1 MNGTGAWDDAGSA
14 RTVGRLPHSRLLPP
28 GHDSKFL
35 AAVWASVQS
44 PVPGD
49 QGSRRDPMAGEVSRV
64 AKHLRDI
71 DGRFQNLRELFR
83 KGEVFSGPVEA
94 RLADLLQAISSF
106 LNTYPAL
113 TGDAIQPA
121 VATLITKIHG
131 LDSQERVPENKKRY
145 SEIFRSL
152 DNLEISIGNATVDL
166 FIGDA
171 DSTDDTDLPAER
183 EIVPL
188 SESFCKSKSSSE
200 KQAQAD
206 MTVEEADEMLIKC
219 EGGID
224 AALEYAKMW
233 CKYVKELLNWIEK
246 RLSYETEFAKGIVKI
261 AESGRNAIIQQSNM
275 PLRALYA
282 MVLEHDIK
290 VGNSASETVGLLQ
303 QKEFYQPLSA
313 KKNEIEKWRK
323 EFKDQWT
330 KEQKRMNESL
340 SSLRK
345 SRLQYAQRC
354 EELEKAKYLSA
365 KAEDEYQSAAVVN
378 PGSAS
383 KQLEKR
389 RRSCEE
395 AQAKVQETEALYK
408 TCINDANFRR
418 QELEKVRARIVSH
431 IRKLIYQGDEVLT
444 WVTLRMFKQR
454 QAQSEHIPVGYQHLA
469 EVCKPYKVGEKYL
482 AFIQALQKKDI
493 HMEVFEFEPLASGGQ
508 RSPPSSRK
516 KMSLQYTGC
525 SKDASTPEDTS
536 RRQFSPNGEQ
546 STNRSLCS
554 DTESL
559 GGSCESRS
567 LDSPNSSPGNSNRK
581 LLKAPS
587 TGTMSSSDDFEERD
601 SLQTFENENGSSQQQ
616 FRNILLSSAAQTHR
630 LRKLRGPSKCRDCD
644 TFMVNGFE
652 CEECYLACH
661 KKCLESLLITCG
673 HRKLPNRVPLFGI
686 DFTQVPRDFPEEVPF
701 IVVKCTSEIEARA
714 LGVQGIY
721 RISGSKARVEKLCQ
735 AFENGRSLV
744 ELSEHS
750 PHDITGVLKHFLK
763 ELSGPVLLY
772 QLYNSLIA
780 LAKELQ
786 KPGEERTD
794 CAGFPS
800 DPVQSMKDLLSK
812 LPGSNYNTLRHLI
825 AHLYRVAEKYEEN
838 KMSPNNLGIVFGP
851 TLIRPGSGSDVS
863 MSCLVDSGYQAQI
876 VEFLIQNYERV
887 FGMDDLPPSLSL
899 SCENPSQEASAEKD
913 EGHQSPSTVQKI
925 TLENFSSQHG
935 LSADC
940 VSDNS
945 SSREAVSE
953 LTLEGAP
960 SPLSTDA
967 LEMNTSTGSE
977 LEDLEDSVQ
986 EKTDSDS
993 DTALGTQPRCHF
1005 SRQPVKYIRVQ
1016 AKTKPVIPKPSSLP
1030 LRTTT
1035 LSSMVTDAGAEG
1047 SPADSSS
1054 TAKDVLGERTQS
1066 RNSSPDTS
1074 MLRGRSGSKQQL
1086 KHFEITEETARIISK
1101 LKADDT
1107 SASPEGSLESLGSA
1121 EKEVKLSPETLP
1133 EQSP

>member
-1 MNGTGAWDDAGSA
+1 M
-14 RTVGRLPHSRLLPP
+14 
-28 GHDSKFL
+28 
-35 AAVWASVQS
+35 
-44 PVPGD
+44 GD
-49 QGSRRDPMAGEVSRV
+49 QEPS
-64 AKHLRDI
+64 
-71 DGRFQNLRELFR
+71 
-83 KGEVFSGPVEA
+83 
-94 RLADLLQAISSF
+94 
-106 LNTYPAL
+106 
-113 TGDAIQPA
+113 
-121 VATLITKIHG
+121 G

-152 DNLEISIGNATVDL
+152 DAIEISIGNATVDM
-166 FIGDA
+166 FIGDLDGNDDI
-171 DSTDDTDLPAER
+171 DSTPER

-188 SESFCKSKSSSE
+188 SESFCKSKNISE
-200 KQAQAD
+200 RQVQTD
-206 MTVEEADEMLIKC
+206 ITVEEADEMLIKC

-233 CKYVKELLNWIEK
+233 CKYVKELLSWIEK
-246 RLSYETEFAKGIVKI
+246 RLNYETDFAKGIVKI
-261 AESGRNAIIQQSNM
+261 AESGRNAIIHQSNM
-275 PLRALYA
+275 PLRALYT
-282 MVLEHDIK
+282 MVLEHDIM
-290 VGNSASETVGLLQ
+290 VGNSANETAGLLQ

-323 EFKDQWT
+323 EFKDQWI

-345 SRLQYAQRC
+345 SRLQYVQRC
-354 EELEKAKYLSA
+354 EELEKAKHLSA
-365 KAEDEYQSAAVVN
+365 KAEDEYQSTAVTH
-378 PGSAS
+378 PGSAN

-408 TCINDANFRR
+408 MCISDANFRR

-454 QAQSEHIPVGYQHLA
+454 QIQSEQIPAGYQHLT
-469 EVCKPYKVGEKYL
+469 EVCRPYKVGEKYL
-482 AFIQALQKKDI
+482 EFIQTLQKKEV

-508 RSPPSSRK
+508 RSPPGGK
-516 KMSLQYTGC
+516 KKTALHYTGA
-525 SKDASTPEDTS
+525 SSAAKDVSTPEDAS
-536 RRQFSPNGEQ
+536 RKQFSPNGEQ
-546 STNRSLCS
+546 SMSKSLCS
-554 DTESL
+554 DTESP

-601 SLQTFENENGSSQQQ
+601 SLQTFENENGTFQQQ
-616 FRNILLSSAAQTHR
+616 FKNILLSSAAQTHR
-630 LRKLRGPSKCRDCD
+630 LRKLRGPSKCRECD

-652 CEECYLACH
+652 CEECYLTCH
-661 KKCLESLLITCG
+661 KKCLENLLITCG
-673 HRKLPNRVPLFGI
+673 HKKLPNRVPLFGI
-686 DFTQVPRDFPEEVPF
+686 DFMQVPRDFPEEVPF
-701 IVVKCTSEIEARA
+701 IVVKCTSEIETRA

-763 ELSGPVLLY
+763 ELSGPVLVY
-772 QLYNSLIA
+772 QLYDNLIA
-780 LAKELQ
+780 LAKDLQ
-786 KPGEERTD
+786 KPSEEKRD

-800 DPVQSMKDLLSK
+800 DPIQCMKDLLSK
-812 LPGSNYNTLRHLI
+812 LPGTNYNTLRHLI

-838 KMSPNNLGIVFGP
+838 KMSPNNLGIIFGP
-851 TLIRPGSGSDVS
+851 TLIRPCSGSDVS

-887 FGMDDLPPSLSL
+887 FGMDDLPSSLSL
-899 SCENPSQEASAEKD
+899 GCENPSQEASTEKD
-913 EGHQSPSTVQKI
+913 EGHQNPDKVQHI
-925 TLENFSSQHG
+925 TLENFSSKHD
-935 LSADC
+935 LNVDY

-945 SSREAVSE
+945 SSREAINE
-953 LTLEGAP
+953 LTLERAH
-960 SPLSTDA
+960 SPLNTDA
-967 LEMNTSTGSE
+967 LVMNRSIDSE

-986 EKTDSDS
+986 EKTDSDL
-993 DTALGTQPRCHF
+993 DMVLGTQPRGHF
-1005 SRQPVKYIRVQ
+1005 SRQPVRYIRTQ
-1016 AKTKPVIPKPSSLP
+1016 AKMRPVIPKSSSLP

-1035 LSSMVTDAGAEG
+1035 LSSTAMEFAAEG
-1047 SPADSSS
+1047 NPNDSSS
-1054 TAKDVLGERTQS
+1054 TTKDSLEESSRS

-1074 MLRGRSGSKQQL
+1074 TLKCRPGGKQQL
-1086 KHFEITEETARIISK
+1086 KRFEITQETARIVSK
-1101 LKADDT
+1101 FKVDDT
-1107 SASPEGSLESLGSA
+1107 STSSEPSLESTEST
-1121 EKEVKLSPETLP
+1121 EKAVNLNSEILLQKDPKDNR
-1133 EQSP
+1133 

>member
-1 MNGTGAWDDAGSA
+1 MNGTGAWDEAGA
-14 RTVGRLPHSRLLPP
+14 AQTVGRLPQSRILPP
-28 GHDSKFL
+28 GHDSEFL

-44 PVPGD
+44 PVPED
-49 QGSRRDPMAGEVSRV
+49 RGSRGDPMASEVPRV

-71 DGRFQNLRELFR
+71 DGRFQSLRELFR

-152 DNLEISIGNATVDL
+152 DDLEISIGNATVDL

-171 DSTDDTDLPAER
+171 DGTDDTDLSAER

-188 SESFCKSKSSSE
+188 NESFCKSKSSSE
-200 KQAQAD
+200 KQVHTD

-261 AESGRNAIIQQSNM
+261 AESGRNAILQQSNM

-290 VGNSASETVGLLQ
+290 VGNSATETVGLLQ

-378 PGSAS
+378 PSSAS

-408 TCINDANFRR
+408 MCINDANFRR

-454 QAQSEHIPVGYQHLA
+454 QTQSEHIPVGYQHLA

-482 AFIQALQKKDI
+482 EFIQTLQKKDI
-493 HMEVFEFEPLASGGQ
+493 HMEVFEFESLASGGQ

-516 KMSLQYTGC
+516 KLSLQHTGG
-525 SKDASTPEDTS
+525 SKEASTPEDTS

-644 TFMVNGFE
+644 NFMVNGFE

-780 LAKELQ
+780 LAKEIQ

-794 CAGFPS
+794 CTGVPS
-800 DPVQSMKDLLSK
+800 DPIQSMKELLSK

-887 FGMDDLPPSLSL
+887 FGMEDLPPSLPL
-899 SCENPSQEASAEKD
+899 SCENPSQEAPTEKD
-913 EGHQSPSTVQKI
+913 EGHQSPSAVQKI

-935 LSADC
+935 LSVDS

-945 SSREAVSE
+945 SSREAGSE

-967 LEMNTSTGSE
+967 LGKRSGGLGAGVGCLVPRWLCRAPPGTQQGKRSRAFFSIIIHHKACLAVQARFLVPTGKACAASAPSPTATCQ
-977 LEDLEDSVQ
+977 LCWLRCTEDSSNINLNHSSCLFQ
-986 EKTDSDS
+986 ACIS
-993 DTALGTQPRCHF
+993 HF
-1005 SRQPVKYIRVQ
+1005 FR
-1016 AKTKPVIPKPSSLP
+1016 
-1030 LRTTT
+1030 
-1035 LSSMVTDAGAEG
+1035 
-1047 SPADSSS
+1047 
-1054 TAKDVLGERTQS
+1054 
-1066 RNSSPDTS
+1066 
-1074 MLRGRSGSKQQL
+1074 
-1086 KHFEITEETARIISK
+1086 
-1101 LKADDT
+1101 
-1107 SASPEGSLESLGSA
+1107 
-1121 EKEVKLSPETLP
+1121 
-1133 EQSP
+1133 

>member
-1 MNGTGAWDDAGSA
+1 
-14 RTVGRLPHSRLLPP
+14 
-28 GHDSKFL
+28 
-35 AAVWASVQS
+35 
-44 PVPGD
+44 
-49 QGSRRDPMAGEVSRV
+49 
-64 AKHLRDI
+64 
-71 DGRFQNLRELFR
+71 
-83 KGEVFSGPVEA
+83 
-94 RLADLLQAISSF
+94 ISS
-106 LNTYPAL
+106 P
-113 TGDAIQPA
+113 IP
-121 VATLITKIHG
+121 G
-131 LDSQERVPENKKRY
+131 LDNQERMPENRKRY
-145 SEIFRSL
+145 SEIFRGL
-152 DNLEISIGNATVDL
+152 DAIEISIGNATVDM

-171 DSTDDTDLPAER
+171 DGADDTDLTTER
-183 EIVPL
+183 EVVPPEL
-188 SESFCKSKSSSE
+188 FRTWIYSVAV
-200 KQAQAD
+200 Q
-206 MTVEEADEMLIKC
+206 EADEMLIKC

-233 CKYVKELLNWIEK
+233 CKYVKELLSWIEK
-246 RLSYETEFAKGIVKI
+246 RLSYEMEFAKGIVKI
-261 AESGRNAIIQQSNM
+261 AESGRNAIFQQVNM
-275 PLRALYA
+275 PLRVLYT

-290 VGNSASETVGLLQ
+290 AGNSASETAGLLQ

-345 SRLQYAQRC
+345 SRLQYIQRC
-354 EELEKAKYLSA
+354 EELEKAKHLSA
-365 KAEDEYQSAAVVN
+365 KAEDDYQSTAITN
-378 PGSAS
+378 PSSAS
-383 KQLEKR
+383 KLLEKR

-395 AQAKVQETEALYK
+395 AQAKVLETEALYK
-408 TCINDANFRR
+408 MCINDANFRQ

-431 IRKLIYQGDEVLT
+431 IRKLIYQGDEVLM

-454 QAQSEHIPVGYQHLA
+454 QTQSEQIPVEYQYLS

-482 AFIQALQKKDI
+482 EFIQGLQKKDI
-493 HMEVFEFEPLASGGQ
+493 HVEVFEFEPLTSGGQ
-508 RSPPSSRK
+508 RSPPSSKK
-516 KMSLQYTGC
+516 KMALHYTGP
-525 SKDASTPEDTS
+525 SSAAKDASTPEDTS
-536 RRQFSPNGEQ
+536 RKQFSTNGEQ
-546 STNRSLCS
+546 SANKSLCS

-567 LDSPNSSPGNSNRK
+567 LDSPSSSPGNSNRK

-601 SLQTFENENGSSQQQ
+601 SLQTLENENGTSQQH
-616 FRNILLSSAAQTHR
+616 FKNILLSSAAQTHR
-630 LRKLRGPSKCRDCD
+630 LRKLRGPSKCRECD
-644 TFMVNGFE
+644 TFMVSGFE
-652 CEECYLACH
+652 CEECCLACH
-661 KKCLESLLITCG
+661 KKCLENLLIICG
-673 HRKLPNRVPLFGI
+673 HKKLPNRVPLFGI

-763 ELSGPVLLY
+763 ELSAPVLLS
-772 QLYNSLIA
+772 QLYNDLIA
-780 LAKELQ
+780 LAKDLQ
-786 KPGEERTD
+786 KPGEEKLD
-794 CAGFPS
+794 CASFPS

-887 FGMDDLPPSLSL
+887 FGMDDLPSSLSL
-899 SCENPSQEASAEKD
+899 GCENPSQEASTEKE
-913 EGHQSPSTVQKI
+913 EGPQSPNTIQNI
-925 TLENFSSQHG
+925 TLENFSSKHG
-935 LSADC
+935 LNVDC

-945 SSREAVSE
+945 SSREATNE
-953 LTLEGAP
+953 LTLEGP
-960 SPLSTDA
+960 HSPLS
-967 LEMNTSTGSE
+967 MNTSTGSE

-993 DTALGTQPRCHF
+993 DTVLGTQPRCHF
-1005 SRQPVKYIRVQ
+1005 SRQPVKYIRTQ
-1016 AKTKPVIPKPSSLP
+1016 AKTKPVIPKSSSLP

-1035 LSSMVTDAGAEG
+1035 LADMAMESGAEG

-1054 TAKDVLGERTQS
+1054 TTKDGLEDSTRS
-1066 RNSSPDTS
+1066 RNSSTDTS
-1074 MLRGRSGSKQQL
+1074 TLKQRSGGRQQL
-1086 KHFEITEETARIISK
+1086 RHFEITQETARIVSK
-1101 LKADDT
+1101 FRVDT
-1107 SASPEGSLESLGSA
+1107 SAAPEPS
-1121 EKEVKLSPETLP
+1121 
-1133 EQSP
+1133 

>member
-1 MNGTGAWDDAGSA
+1 MGSFQIHL
-14 RTVGRLPHSRLLPP
+14 TT
-28 GHDSKFL
+28 
-35 AAVWASVQS
+35 
-44 PVPGD
+44 
-49 QGSRRDPMAGEVSRV
+49 AGEV
-64 AKHLRDI
+64 I
-71 DGRFQNLRELFR
+71 
-83 KGEVFSGPVEA
+83 SGPAEA
-94 RLADLLQAISSF
+94 KLADLLQAISSF
-106 LNTYPAL
+106 RNTYPAL

-121 VATLITKIHG
+121 VAALIITING

-152 DNLEISIGNATVDL
+152 DAIEISIGNATVDM
-166 FIGDA
+166 FIGDL
-171 DSTDDTDLPAER
+171 DSTDNIDLTPER

-188 SESFCKSKSSSE
+188 SESFCKSKNSSE
-200 KQAQAD
+200 KQVQTD
-206 MTVEEADEMLIKC
+206 ITVEEADEMLIKC

-233 CKYVKELLNWIEK
+233 CKYVKELLSWIEK
-246 RLSYETEFAKGIVKI
+246 RLNYETDFAKGIVKI
-261 AESGRNAIIQQSNM
+261 AESGRNAIIHQSNM
-275 PLRALYA
+275 PLRALYTK
-282 MVLEHDIK
+282 VLEHDIMI
-290 VGNSASETVGLLQ
+290 GNSANEAAGLLQ

-323 EFKDQWT
+323 EFKDQWI

-345 SRLQYAQRC
+345 SRLQYIQRC
-354 EELEKAKYLSA
+354 EELEKAKHLSA
-365 KAEDEYQSAAVVN
+365 KAEDEYQSTAVTH
-378 PGSAS
+378 PGSAN

-408 TCINDANFRR
+408 TCISDANFRR
-418 QELEKVRARIVSH
+418 QELEKVRARIISH

-454 QAQSEHIPVGYQHLA
+454 QIQSEQIPAHYQHLT
-469 EVCKPYKVGEKYL
+469 EVCRPYKVGEKYL
-482 AFIQALQKKDI
+482 EFIQTLQKKEVHI
-493 HMEVFEFEPLASGGQ
+493 EVFEFEPLASGGQ
-508 RSPPSSRK
+508 RSPPAGK
-516 KMSLQYTGC
+516 KKTTLHYTGAP
-525 SKDASTPEDTS
+525 SAAKDVSTPEDTS
-536 RRQFSPNGEQ
+536 RKQFSPNGEQ
-546 STNRSLCS
+546 SISKSLCS

-567 LDSPNSSPGNSNRK
+567 MDSPSSSPGNSNRK

-601 SLQTFENENGSSQQQ
+601 SLQTFENENGTSQQQ
-616 FRNILLSSAAQTHR
+616 FKNILLSSAAQTHR
-630 LRKLRGPSKCRDCD
+630 LRKLWGASKCRECD

-661 KKCLESLLITCG
+661 KKCLENLLITCG
-673 HRKLPNRVPLFGI
+673 HKKLPNRAPLFGI

-701 IVVKCTSEIEARA
+701 IVVKCTSEIETRA

-772 QLYNSLIA
+772 QLYDDLIA
-780 LAKELQ
+780 LAKDLQ
-786 KPGEERTD
+786 KLNEEKRD

-800 DPVQSMKDLLSK
+800 DPIQCMKDLLSK

-838 KMSPNNLGIVFGP
+838 KMSPNNLGIIFGP
-851 TLIRPGSGSDVS
+851 TLIRPCSGSDVS

-887 FGMDDLPPSLSL
+887 FGMDDLPSSLSL
-899 SCENPSQEASAEKD
+899 GCENPLQEASTEKD
-913 EGHQSPSTVQKI
+913 EGHQNPDKVQNI
-925 TLENFSSQHG
+925 TLENFSSKHH
-935 LSADC
+935 LNVDY

-945 SSREAVSE
+945 SSREAINE
-953 LTLEGAP
+953 LTLERAH
-960 SPLSTDA
+960 SPLNTDA
-967 LEMNTSTGSE
+967 LEMDRSIDSE
-977 LEDLEDSVQ
+977 LEDPEDSVQ
-986 EKTDSDS
+986 EKTDSDL
-993 DTALGTQPRCHF
+993 DMVVGTQPRGHF
-1005 SRQPVKYIRVQ
+1005 SRQPVKYIRTQ
-1016 AKTKPVIPKPSSLP
+1016 AKMRPVIPKSSSLP

-1035 LSSMVTDAGAEG
+1035 LCSMAMEFGAEG
-1047 SPADSSS
+1047 NPNDSSS
-1054 TAKDVLGERTQS
+1054 TTKDNLEESSRS
-1066 RNSSPDTS
+1066 RNSSPDMST
-1074 MLRGRSGSKQQL
+1074 LKCHPGGKQQL
-1086 KHFEITEETARIISK
+1086 KHFEITQETARIVSK
-1101 LKADDT
+1101 FKVEDT
-1107 SASPEGSLESLGSA
+1107 STSSELSLESTEST
-1121 EKEVKLSPETLP
+1121 EKAVNLNSEILLQKDTEDNR
-1133 EQSP
+1133 